1 MSIQQHSEFTA
12 RVEHMFSD
20 IAPTYDLLN
29 HLLSFGVDVHW
40 RRKTAQAL
48 RVPSGMVLLDIATG
62 TGDTLKQ
69 LVRLAPRKIIGV
81 DLSQPMLDR
90 CARKVARQMELGM
103 IDLYRCA
110 ADDLPFDDAS
120 FDGATI
126 TFGIRNFE
134 DKPKCLR
141 EIARVL
147 RPGARLA
154 IAELTTPH
162 RKPFSTMY
170 DLYFKR
176 VLPFIGGLLSNN
188 RGAYKYLPD
197 SVDRFPSPADFCS
210 MMEAAGFSDVYAR
223 PLTMG
228 VCMLYVGKNR
238 GAAPVAARESRE
250 SQPTVSS

>member
-1 MSIQQHSEFTA
+1 MPPPSEFTL
-12 RVEHMFSD
+12 RVERMFSE

-29 HLLSFGVDVHW
+29 HLLSFGIDIHW

-69 LVRLAPRKIIGV
+69 LVRLAPRKLVGV

-103 IDLYRCA
+103 IDLYRCS
-110 ADDLPFDDAS
+110 ADALPFPDGM

-134 DKPKCLR
+134 DKPRCLR

-154 IAELTTPH
+154 IAELTTPQ
-162 RKPFSTMY
+162 RRPFSTFY
-170 DLYFKR
+170 DFYFKKM
-176 VLPFIGGLLSNN
+176 LPFIGGVLSRNL
-188 RGAYKYLPD
+188 GAYKYLPD
-197 SVDRFPSPADFCS
+197 SVDRFPSPSNFCS
-210 MMEAAGFSDVYAR
+210 MMEDAGFRDVYAR

-228 VCMLYVGKNR
+228 VCMLYVGKR
-238 GAAPVAARESRE
+238 
-250 SQPTVSS
+250 SQP